1 MVGMVS
7 ATDTFGQSSAPGL
20 VFGGFARLFV
30 TQVPEAMHAGN
41 AAIGKKPE
49 YGQKIVRYT
58 LAARAPDVCAATI
71 WTRDLKHPP
80 PKVSRIEAGRGY
92 YR

>member
-1 MVGMVS
+1 MVS
-7 ATDTFGQSSAPGL
+7 ATDTFGQSSAPRL
-20 VFGGFARLFV
+20 LFGGFARLSV
-30 TQVPEAMHAGN
+30 TQMPEAMHAGN
-41 AAIGKKPE
+41 AAIGKE
-49 YGQKIVRYT
+49 SEHGQKIVGYT

-80 PKVSRIEAGRGY
+80 LKVSRIEAGRGH